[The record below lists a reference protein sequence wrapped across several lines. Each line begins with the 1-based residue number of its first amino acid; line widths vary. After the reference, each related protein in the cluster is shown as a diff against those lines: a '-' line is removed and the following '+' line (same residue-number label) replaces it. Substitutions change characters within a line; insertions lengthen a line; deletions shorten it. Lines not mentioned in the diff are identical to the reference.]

1 MNFSSVE
8 NGLDL
13 DIYKQIVERPEI
25 DVNREQFVGDAM
37 KTYLELVKPIDMRFV
52 KVMLDK
58 GYDKSR
64 LTDEERALIETTAAF
79 PWAKMKADFLI

>member
-79 PWAKMKADFLI
+79 PWAKMKADFLV